1 MATAR
6 RGEGERDDCGR
17 LTGRPAARGSVERQR
32 RAEHGG
38 PARRW
43 RV

>member
-1 MATAR
+1 MATAHR
-6 RGEGERDDCGR
+6 DEGQRDDCGP
-17 LTGRPAARGSVERQR
+17 GHGPARGSVERQR